1 MRRSLLS
8 TPLSLLLSTLSILPS
23 SSAIQLIESK
33 SLNPCQDN
41 SNFTASL
48 FNVIFTPGNK
58 TLGFDVVGVSSISG
72 NVTAEIRVLAYGY
85 TAVKQVLDPCKMVD
99 LKGLCPMNTGQID
112 LNSNIQVSDDVIKT
126 IPSKLD
132 SPTPIPTSRIL
143 TP

>member
-1 MRRSLLS
+1 MHRSLMS
-8 TPLSLLLSTLSILPS
+8 IFSLLATFLTIFPF

-48 FNVIFTPGNK
+48 FNVIFTPENR

-72 NVTAEIRVLAYGY
+72 NVTAELRVIAYGF
-85 TAVKQVLDPCKMVD
+85 TAMRQVLDPCKMAD

-112 LNSNIQVSDDVIKT
+112 LNSNIQVSKDVIKA
-126 IPSKLD
+126 IPSKLEQTYLN
-132 SPTPIPTSRIL
+132 PYY
-143 TP
+143 